1 MTDVK
6 IAPSLLSADFS
17 ELGKEVRRAEAGGAD
32 LIHWDIMDG
41 HFVPNITF
49 GPAAVQALRG
59 KTRLPFDVHLM
70 IENPE
75 DHIERFAKAGG
86 DIITVHAEACA
97 DLKGT
102 IAKVK
107 KQGVKVGVALNPETP
122 LDVLERILGGLD
134 VILVMSVHP
143 GFGGQKFIP
152 ATLPKIEGVKRM
164 VEARGLKVDIEV
176 DGGINERTAPLA
188 VKAGANVLVAG
199 FAIYGKKDVGLSIR
213 KLRDSVRRMKIRGP
227 IFSAL

>member
-1 MTDVK
+1 MKKVK

-17 ELGKEVRRAEAGGAD
+17 ELGEEVRRAEAGGAD

-75 DHIERFAKAGG
+75 TYVKEFAKAGA

-97 DLKGT
+97 DLKRAVEG
-102 IAKVK
+102 VK
-107 KQGVKVGVALNPETP
+107 KLRTKVGVALNPETP
-122 LDVLERILGGLD
+122 LDTIERVLGDLD
-134 VILVMSVHP
+134 LILVMTVHP
-143 GFGGQKFIP
+143 GFGGQKFIR
-152 ATLPKIEGVKRM
+152 ATLPKIKEAKRM

-213 KLRDSVRRMKIRGP
+213 KLRNSVRRMKIRE
-227 IFSAL
+227 

>member
-1 MTDVK
+1 M
-6 IAPSLLSADFS
+6 
-17 ELGKEVRRAEAGGAD
+17 
-32 LIHWDIMDG
+32 
-41 HFVPNITF
+41 
-49 GPAAVQALRG
+49 
-59 KTRLPFDVHLM
+59 
-70 IENPE
+70 
-75 DHIERFAKAGG
+75 
-86 DIITVHAEACA
+86 HAEACA
-97 DLKGT
+97 DLKRA
-102 IAKVK
+102 IARAK

-122 LDVLERILGGLD
+122 LDVLERVLGDLD

-152 ATLPKIEGVKRM
+152 ATLPKIEGAKRM

-213 KLRDSVRRMKIRGP
+213 KLRDSVRRMKIRE
-227 IFSAL
+227 